1 MYSGPG
7 TVLSVFYQGQK
18 YLKTNKSPYRHRAH
32 WSKQVL
38 YFILLIL
45 NWFIIQFSQFSHS
58 VISDYLRTHG
68 LQHARPPCPSAT
80 PGACSNSRP
89 SNWWCH
95 PIISSSVIPFSSCRQ
110 SFPASG
116 SFAMSQF
123 FTSGGQRIG
132 TSASASVLPMNIQGW
147 FPLGFTG
154 LISLLSKGLSSIFS
168 NTTVQKHQFS
178 GGQLSF
184 ITNLYAI
191 LPYAIFID
199 ALKNLF

>member
-132 TSASASVLPMNIQGW
+132 TSASASVLPMNIQD
-147 FPLGFTG
+147 FR
-154 LISLLSKGLSSIFS
+154 ISFRIG
-168 NTTVQKHQFS
+168 
-178 GGQLSF
+178 
-184 ITNLYAI
+184 
-191 LPYAIFID
+191 
-199 ALKNLF
+199 